1 MSLLR
6 YALVAAAGYYAG
18 QPAGRRQLDKLMG
31 QAKEAAQSPKAAE
44 LTERGKTLAGQGAA
58 RAVGKV
64 KGATSS
70 VTSRSSSSGTA
81 SSGTGA
87 TDPGI
92 RTEAGSATPSGNGTL
107 GTRTS
112 GTGAAGT
119 GTGTGA
125 AGSAD
130 PFDGR
135 TVAEDSAA
143 VRTGVTPPP
152 PATRTAPGE
161 AE

>member
-31 QAKEAAQSPKAAE
+31 RAKEAARSPKAAE
-44 LTERGKTLAGQGAA
+44 LTERGKKLAGQGASL
-58 RAVGKV
+58 AVDKV

-70 VTSRSSSSGTA
+70 SSSSGSGSGTS
-81 SSGTGA
+81 SSGG

-92 RTEAGSATPSGNGTL
+92 RTEAGSGSASGNGA
-107 GTRTS
+107 GG
-112 GTGAAGT
+112 GTGN
-119 GTGTGA
+119 GA
-125 AGSAD
+125 ASGSAD

-135 TVAEDSAA
+135 TVAEDSDA

-152 PATRTAPGE
+152 PATRAAPGE

>member
-18 QPAGRRQLDKLMG
+18 QPAGRRQLDKLLG
-31 QAKEAAQSPKAAE
+31 RAKEAAQSPKAAE
-44 LTERGKTLAGQGAA
+44 LTERGRNLAGQGASL
-58 RAVGKV
+58 AVDKV

-70 VTSRSSSSGTA
+70 SSVSSASGSGTSSSGT
-81 SSGTGA
+81 GG

-92 RTEAGSATPSGNGTL
+92 RTEAGSGSAST
-107 GTRTS
+107 
-112 GTGAAGT
+112 GT
-119 GTGTGA
+119 GTGTGNGTPS
-125 AGSAD
+125 GSGD

-135 TVAEDSAA
+135 TVAEDSEA

-152 PATRTAPGE
+152 PATRAAPGE